1 MDIQKELSNRKLS
14 LWFHTRSRPR
24 TDSSTY
30 VSCQPEKYRTG
41 KVNKEEWRTGQR
53 GTPAFG
59 RQCEEGALKEE
70 EETKAKEDHRE
81 RASWKASAQEWANT
95 RERSRKIKT
104 EKRPVAFVMKRSLLF
119 YPCQW
124 SFSEAVEEASGLQW
138 FKEWIRGEETET
150 VNTDN
155 LFQEPGCKTRES
167 TMVGG
172 RVGVSME
179 RVHAWWTIPSSLVT
193 KRWWN

>member
-1 MDIQKELSNRKLS
+1 MWVASRRSTVQVKWIKKRVENRTKRYTS
-14 LWFHTRSRPR
+14 IWEAVWGRGPKRGR
-24 TDSSTY
+24 
-30 VSCQPEKYRTG
+30 R
-41 KVNKEEWRTGQR
+41 NKGQR
-53 GTPAFG
+53 RPQ
-59 RQCEEGALKEE
+59 RKSILKSQC
-70 EETKAKEDHRE
+70 TRV
-81 RASWKASAQEWANT
+81 SNT

-119 YPCQW
+119 HLCQW
-124 SFSEAVEEASGLQW
+124 SFSEVVEEASRLQW
-138 FKEWIRGEETET
+138 CKEWIRAEETET

-179 RVHAWWTIPSSLVT
+179 RSMPDGLFHLLL
-193 KRWWN
+193 